1 MKAVFKREGVKN
13 RGKSTDV
20 LVPISDL
27 FRLMPN
33 FRSSQNRRK
42 VEKAVVTLESGIN
55 IRVRLLIFE
64 VYSRGYVLIKGGY
77 VY

>member
-1 MKAVFKREGVKN
+1 MTSVFKREGVKN

-42 VEKAVVTLESGIN
+42 VEKAVGNVFLTDLSTFYLFHKNHI
-55 IRVRLLIFE
+55 
-64 VYSRGYVLIKGGY
+64 S
-77 VY
+77 

>member
-1 MKAVFKREGVKN
+1 MTAVFKREGVKN

-42 VEKAVVTLESGIN
+42 VEKAVGTLESGIN
-55 IRVRLLIFE
+55 IWVRLLIFE
-64 VYSRGYVLIKGGY
+64 VYSRGYLLIKGGY